1 MLTEVSN
8 RAPCGDGD
16 CRGCPTCNGYR
27 AQLDI
32 DDYPTETA
40 LLFDLD
46 AQGFDA
52 TTIEIA
58 ATMYRETY
66 PNG

>member
-1 MLTEVSN
+1 MLTEIPN

-40 LLFDLD
+40 LLFALD
-46 AQGFDA
+46 AQGFGA
-52 TTIEIA
+52 STIVFA
-58 ATMYRETY
+58 DTVSRETY